1 MINYS
6 QIAQKY
12 INQLQL
18 NGNYRCFI
26 PLKYVDGVIYNYYNK
41 NVINWCSNDYNR
53 HTQNPILKNN
63 IIQYINDY
71 GIGAGGTRNI
81 SGTSPLHVDLE
92 NRIANFHNQDSG
104 LIFNSGFLANFSTLS
119 SFGKLFPKATI
130 YSDKDNH
137 SSIIQGIKNSGL
149 SKHIYHHNDLDQ
161 LQHFLKYDISQYKII
176 VVESIYSMDG
186 SIIDFEKLIYLK
198 NKYNALTYI
207 DEIHAVGVYGETGA
221 GLTQLFQCQ
230 KDFDIIMGGFGKG
243 IGTIGGYITGNQ
255 YLIDAI
261 RSIASGFIFTTS
273 TPPHLSKI
281 TIDSINLLEENIS
294 QIQKKRNQNIRYFHQ
309 VMDKYQIPLIENN
322 FPESHIISILIGK
335 SILTNQIASKLL
347 DLGHYIQPIN
357 YPTVPINTE
366 RFRISITDKHSLEMI
381 DDLGYQLDKIIN
393 TTY

>member
-1 MINYS
+1 
-6 QIAQKY
+6 
-12 INQLQL
+12 
-18 NGNYRCFI
+18 
-26 PLKYVDGVIYNYYNK
+26 
-41 NVINWCSNDYNR
+41 
-53 HTQNPILKNN
+53 
-63 IIQYINDY
+63 
-71 GIGAGGTRNI
+71 
-81 SGTSPLHVDLE
+81 
-92 NRIANFHNQDSG
+92 
-104 LIFNSGFLANFSTLS
+104 
-119 SFGKLFPKATI
+119 
-130 YSDKDNH
+130 
-137 SSIIQGIKNSGL
+137 
-149 SKHIYHHNDLDQ
+149 
-161 LQHFLKYDISQYKII
+161 
-176 VVESIYSMDG
+176 MDG

-309 VMDKYQIPLIENN
+309 IMDKYQIPLIENN
-322 FPESHIISILIGK
+322 FPESHIISILIGN
-335 SILTNQIASKLL
+335 SILTNQIAYKLL
-347 DLGHYIQPIN
+347 NLGHYIQPIN